1 MLLTEILYLNN
12 AKEKSCNVVNS
23 ENIEMQIKKKEK
35 ANERKNKRGST
46 VNPQH
51 TTTATTICNC
61 IVSNYVSPATF
72 CILSDRHNVSA
83 ISWLC

>member
-35 ANERKNKRGST
+35 ANERKNKRGNKSAA
-46 VNPQH
+46 H
-51 TTTATTICNC
+51 HD
-61 IVSNYVSPATF
+61 SNNDLQLY
-72 CILSDRHNVSA
+72 C
-83 ISWLC
+83 